1 MDIKDMEQGI
11 REKMAAE
18 FLDSLSPEV
27 KEEILTSAVEN
38 SLKEIA
44 SSYKLRNL
52 IDERLTIDAGTYLE
66 NYLKN
71 PIVQEKLREKAR
83 EAVDVC
89 IEAVT
94 KSIARDLER
103 NMKSQYHKFIKPEE
117 E

>member
-27 KEEILTSAVEN
+27 KEEILKSSVE
-38 SLKEIA
+38 STMKEIA
-44 SSYKLRNL
+44 SSYKLKMF
-52 IDERLTIDAGTYLE
+52 ISDRLEIDAGIYLE
-66 NYLKN
+66 KYLKN
-71 PIVQEKLREKAR
+71 PDVQLKLEEQAR

-89 IEAVT
+89 LEAVT
-94 KSIARDLER
+94 KSIAKDLER
-103 NMKSQYHKFIKPEE
+103 NMKSQYHKFIKSEE